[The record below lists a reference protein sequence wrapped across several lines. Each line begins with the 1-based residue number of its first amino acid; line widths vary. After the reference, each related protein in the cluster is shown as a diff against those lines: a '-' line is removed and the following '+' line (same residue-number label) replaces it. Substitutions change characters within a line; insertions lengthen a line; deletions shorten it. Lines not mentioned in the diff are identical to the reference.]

1 MTHRRRCR
9 RAYWQLWE
17 WHRAAAAVFA
27 GVLLT
32 NASIAAI
39 AGTIDDCNQDNSAP
53 LVVQACSA
61 LIADAKTDPSERGRI
76 YMLRGVAWMKEEE
89 PAAAVSDFTRAINVD
104 ASNAGAIRGR
114 AQAYAMLGKHELAVA
129 DWSRLVDIAPNQEEY
144 YRNRGAANLAAGKSE
159 AAMADYTR
167 ALEIDPKSLE
177 AYIGRASV
185 YERLENRKQVLSEF
199 ATALAINPGYIP
211 AYWAKAQM
219 AERWGDSKLAIES
232 YTTLLNYNG
241 VYWHA
246 RKALQRLGIN
256 HQP

>member
-1 MTHRRRCR
+1 M
-9 RAYWQLWE
+9 
-17 WHRAAAAVFA
+17 
-27 GVLLT
+27 
-32 NASIAAI
+32 
-39 AGTIDDCNQDNSAP
+39 
-53 LVVQACSA
+53 
-61 LIADAKTDPSERGRI
+61 
-76 YMLRGVAWMKEEE
+76 
-89 PAAAVSDFTRAINVD
+89 
-104 ASNAGAIRGR
+104 
-114 AQAYAMLGKHELAVA
+114 
-129 DWSRLVDIAPNQEEY
+129 
-144 YRNRGAANLAAGKSE
+144 
-159 AAMADYTR
+159 
-167 ALEIDPKSLE
+167 E

-185 YERLENRKQVLSEF
+185 YERLENRNQALSEF